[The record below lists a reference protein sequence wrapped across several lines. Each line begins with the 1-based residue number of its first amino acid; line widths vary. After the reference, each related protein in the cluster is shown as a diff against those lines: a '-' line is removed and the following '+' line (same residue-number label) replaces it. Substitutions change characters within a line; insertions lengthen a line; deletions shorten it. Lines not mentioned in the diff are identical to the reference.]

1 MAIKRITRKEVTILQ
16 RNIKEIENVVD
27 NLEQL
32 VESDSDLVSRN
43 LNDLW
48 SIRNDLIDLEFKLV
62 RYMP

>member
-1 MAIKRITRKEVTILQ
+1 MAIKRITREEVNVLQ
-16 RNIKEIENVVD
+16 RNIEEIEDVVN

-32 VESDSDLVSRN
+32 VESDTDLVSRN